1 MDGLVDVCLVRVI
14 ISSYF
19 NWSWLNPA
27 RAVRRRESSEHVK
40 CRLAEVSQ
48 AEPHGSEM
56 NHKIFSIESTTH
68 DSKPEKRDQPTRRQV
83 NLNQK
88 MLNQCAT
95 NTTSPTGS
103 NSIRKREVNHPALFE
118 PRCSDTFTQSSLRT
132 RIRRR
137 LCGVWREAARV
148 ISR

>member
-27 RAVRRRESSEHVK
+27 RSSTPREFGA
-40 CRLAEVSQ
+40 RQVSFGLR
-48 AEPHGSEM
+48 HGSEM

-103 NSIRKREVNHPALFE
+103 NSIRKREVNHPAIFE
-118 PRCSDTFTQSSLRT
+118 PRRCDTFTQSSLRT

>member
-48 AEPHGSEM
+48 AEPHGFEM

-68 DSKPEKRDQPTRRQV
+68 DSKPEKKRSTHEASGKSEPENAESMCHQHHVAHWQATRSESAKSTIRRYSNRAVVTRLHNQAYAHASDATMWRVERRQ
-83 NLNQK
+83 
-88 MLNQCAT
+88 
-95 NTTSPTGS
+95 
-103 NSIRKREVNHPALFE
+103 RE
-118 PRCSDTFTQSSLRT
+118 S
-132 RIRRR
+132 
-137 LCGVWREAARV
+137 
-148 ISR
+148 